1 MLSTSIDNVNALKS
15 AGIFDSSGSE
25 KLFTIDEDL
34 LGPIQAL
41 DLDSL
46 GADLSSKRVEVEG
59 AFVPVS
65 LATQLSLIQGVDLSK
80 SD

>member
-1 MLSTSIDNVNALKS
+1 MLKSTSIDNVNALKS
-15 AGIFDSSGSE
+15 AGGVFDSSGSE

-46 GADLSSKRVEVEG
+46 GADLSFETSC
-59 AFVPVS
+59 S
-65 LATQLSLIQGVDLSK
+65 
-80 SD
+80 